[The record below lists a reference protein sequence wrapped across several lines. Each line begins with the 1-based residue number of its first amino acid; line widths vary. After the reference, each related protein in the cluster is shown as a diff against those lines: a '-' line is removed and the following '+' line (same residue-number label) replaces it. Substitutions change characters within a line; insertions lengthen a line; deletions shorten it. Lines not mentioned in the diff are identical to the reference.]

1 MGLPDAREGSP
12 RLRAFSPRIRDS
24 RHRRRGTAALARVVP
39 PRPGNEIDG
48 EWATVELTVAV
59 SFGITPFGE
68 SLGFAVSWLLSGCW
82 CHFFGH
88 FIAGSGAT
96 LDGGSRLAGWCGG
109 CHRG

>member
-1 MGLPDAREGSP
+1 M
-12 RLRAFSPRIRDS
+12 RAFSPRIRDS

-48 EWATVELTVAV
+48 EWAAVELTVAV
-59 SFGITPFGE
+59 SFSITPFGE
-68 SLGFAVSWLLSGCW
+68 SLGFAVSWLLSCW

-96 LDGGSRLAGWCGG
+96 LDGGSRFWF
-109 CHRG
+109 R